1 MFTLGTSMVLKLVET
16 PLISAAFITMKNLLV
31 MTGMQVATGFAA
43 LTVGVAMPESYTVEG
58 ITMFVGPRAMAMLFA
73 CISAIWRWHRFQLS
87 ARKGLSG
94 CALGAVLAF
103 IIGDGQIPYAEVLT
117 KNIARESVPMMNGF
131 LMGLFGLLLVT
142 GAQDF
147 ISEYRRVRKVGGE

>member
-31 MTGMQVATGFAA
+31 VTGMQVATGFAA

-73 CISAIWRWHRFQLS
+73 CIGSGNTE
-87 ARKGLSG
+87 GL
-94 CALGAVLAF
+94 
-103 IIGDGQIPYAEVLT
+103 
-117 KNIARESVPMMNGF
+117 K
-131 LMGLFGLLLVT
+131 
-142 GAQDF
+142 
-147 ISEYRRVRKVGGE
+147 